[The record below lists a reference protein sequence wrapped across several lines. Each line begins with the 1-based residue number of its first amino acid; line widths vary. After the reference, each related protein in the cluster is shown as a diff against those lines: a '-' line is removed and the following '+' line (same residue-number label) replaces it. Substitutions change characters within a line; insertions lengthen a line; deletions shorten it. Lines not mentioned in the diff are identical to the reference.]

1 MRCPEPPQVKFCI
14 AFLGN
19 DITLRGM
26 KMDKYRFG
34 VLGAGPVGSIMA
46 AHLAKAGYKVI
57 LVDILQAHMDEIK
70 KNGLSITGFKEINVP
85 FSKENICYGI
95 DELIDKEINFL
106 FISVKASVLPQIL
119 PLLKQVTK
127 PGITYISLQNGLDNE
142 DLIAEEFGKENTLRI
157 VVNYAGNLV
166 DNGVVRMSFFNAPN
180 YIGMID
186 PTAEK
191 KAKELAEVISAAD
204 LETVFTPEIKKYEW
218 EKIILNAALSPVCA
232 LTRRTMKQM
241 MEFDYTRKL
250 AESILREGIEV
261 AAANGFHFKPDFL
274 EFCMNY
280 LDKAGHHRTSMH
292 VDIEKKNPTEIG
304 FINEKI
310 VIYGKKK
317 GIHTPFNSTIVSL
330 IKGSELP
337 EYIGA

>member
-1 MRCPEPPQVKFCI
+1 VS
-14 AFLGN
+14 
-19 DITLRGM
+19 
-26 KMDKYRFG
+26 KYRFG
-34 VLGAGPVGSIMA
+34 FIGVGPVGGIMA
-46 AHLAKAGYKVI
+46 AHLAKAGHDVT
-57 LVDILQAHMDEIK
+57 LVDIMKSHMDEIK
-70 KNGLSITGFKEINVP
+70 HKGLSVIGFTDMNVSFP
-85 FSKENICYGI
+85 KSNICYGI
-95 DELIDKEINFL
+95 DEIGDKNIDYL
-106 FISVKASVLPQIL
+106 FISVKASVLPRIL
-119 PLLKQVTK
+119 PILKPVVK
-127 PGITYISLQNGLDNE
+127 PNMTFIALQNGLDNE
-142 DLIAEEFGKENTLRI
+142 ELIADVFGKKNTLRI

-166 DNGVVRMSFFNAPN
+166 DNGKVRMSFFNAPN

-186 PTAEK
+186 PAAEK
-191 KAKELAEVISAAD
+191 KAKELAEVISAAN

-241 MEFDYTRKL
+241 MEFDYTRNL
-250 AESILREGIEV
+250 AESILREAIEV

-274 EFCMNY
+274 EFCMSY

-304 FINEKI
+304 FINDKI
-310 VIYGKKK
+310 VMYGKKK
-317 GIHTPFNSTIVSL
+317 GIPTPINSTIVSL

>member
-1 MRCPEPPQVKFCI
+1 MS
-14 AFLGN
+14 
-19 DITLRGM
+19 
-26 KMDKYRFG
+26 KYKFG
-34 VLGAGPVGSIMA
+34 VIGVGPVGGIMA
-46 AHLAKAGYKVI
+46 AHLAKAGHDVT
-57 LVDILQAHMDEIK
+57 LVDIMKAHMDKIK
-70 KNGLSITGFKEINVP
+70 KSGLSVTGYKDMNIS
-85 FSKENICYGI
+85 FSKNNICYGI
-95 DELIDKEINFL
+95 DEISGKNFDYI

-119 PLLKQVTK
+119 PILKPVVK
-127 PGITYISLQNGLDNE
+127 PGMTFIALQNGLDNE
-142 DLIAEEFGKENTLRI
+142 DLIADAFGKKNTLRI
-157 VVNYAGNLV
+157 VVNYAGNLI
-166 DNGVVRMSFFNAPN
+166 DNGRVRMSFFNAPN
-180 YIGMID
+180 YIGMLV
-186 PTAEK
+186 PEAVK
-191 KAKELAEVISAAD
+191 KAKELAEVITAAD
-204 LETVFTPEIKKYEW
+204 LETSFTNDIKKYEW

-241 MEFDYTRKL
+241 MEFKYTRNL

-261 AAANGFHFKPDFL
+261 AAANGIHFKPDFL
-274 EFCMNY
+274 KFCMSY

-317 GIHTPFNSTIVSL
+317 GIYTPINSTIVSL